1 MSQQNPTARLI
12 EAYRGP
18 AAVEWLYGLALS
30 FLIATNLQTFALMRD
45 PQTAA
50 RYYSEIP
57 GVMLMQYGGMAINFL
72 VLAICLTWIILPGRK
87 LLYLQILA
95 VLAASGTLLGWFELA
110 RALEIGKESFFS
122 LHELPFRPVHNMGL
136 VGTQIHL
143 SYLILRSPGGKTL
156 EGWSWVVRAGLCLCL
171 ALAQW
176 AVWDRIV
183 AGR

>member
-1 MSQQNPTARLI
+1 MSQDNPTTRMIA
-12 EAYRGP
+12 AYRGP

-57 GVMLMQYGGMAINFL
+57 GVLPMQYGGMAVSFL
-72 VLAICLTWIILPGRK
+72 VLSTCMAWIVRPDQK
-87 LLYLQILA
+87 PLYLKILA
-95 VLAASGTLLGWFELA
+95 VLAVVGTLLGWIELA
-110 RALEIGKESFFS
+110 RALAIAKDSFFE

-136 VGTQIHL
+136 LGPQVHL
-143 SYLILRSPGGKTL
+143 SYLILRSPGGQTL
-156 EGWSWVVRAGLCLCL
+156 QGRSWLVRIGLCLCL

-176 AVWDRIV
+176 ALWDRV
-183 AGR
+183 VG